1 MAKNNKSTSIKEAF
15 DATPSDIT
23 PLCLVPLQ
31 AGKVPFILGPP
42 GLGKSTMLAH
52 LSRQHNRPFRD
63 LRLAYYS
70 PTDVSGMPYLDREDS
85 EAGTQAIMK
94 FAQMGLLP
102 TKPGE
107 FLFLDEFPLAPR
119 ATQNAA
125 LQLILDG
132 RVGDYVLPPDTWVAM
147 AGNRA
152 EDRCFGERL
161 SPAMVNRIV
170 AIRLKP
176 SLDDWC
182 EWAYDAGIDL
192 RIVAYVRFN
201 PDALLDFNP
210 TEWDGEGN
218 FASPRSWETLHKLMS
233 APSWNKLTRDQCRK
247 LTVGTIGHA
256 VGNEFSGY
264 IEIYMDL
271 PSIQAVLLDP
281 DKAPI
286 PTEASAKIA
295 AAAMVANH
303 ATKQTLTPLLQY
315 ASRFE
320 KCFEVFTIKSLVARD
335 KTLLSTPEIIRWVS
349 SNRETFQS

>member
-1 MAKNNKSTSIKEAF
+1 MSTNKKTSSIKDAF
-15 DATPSDIT
+15 DATPADLI
-23 PLCLVPLQ
+23 PLCRAVMK

-42 GLGKSTMLAH
+42 GLGKSTMMAFLA
-52 LSRQHNRPFRD
+52 NAAKRPFRD
-63 LRLAYYS
+63 IRLAYYS
-70 PTDVSGMPYLDREDS
+70 PTDVGGMPYLDRDGDE
-85 EAGTQAIMK
+85 AIMK
-94 FAQMGLLP
+94 FAKLGLLP
-102 TKPGE
+102 SGPGE
-107 FLFLDEFPLAPR
+107 FILLDEFPLAPR

-161 SPAMVNRIV
+161 SPAMVNRV
-170 AIRLKP
+170 AVIRLKP

-210 TEWDGEGN
+210 SEWDGEGN
-218 FASPRSWETLHKLMS
+218 FASPRSWETLHKLMNCGS
-233 APSWNKLTRDQCRK
+233 DWDSLTRDQKRK
-247 LTVGTIGHA
+247 LTVGTVGSA

-264 IEIYMDL
+264 IEIYEDL
-271 PSIQAVLLDP
+271 PSIQSVLLDP

-286 PTEASAKIA
+286 PTEASARIA
-295 AAAMVANH
+295 SAAMVANH
-303 ATKQTLTPLLQY
+303 ATKQTLGPLLQY

-320 KCFEVFTIKSLVARD
+320 KMFETFAIKAIVARD
-335 KTLLSTPEIIRWVS
+335 KSLLSTPDIIRWVTT
-349 SNRETFQS
+349 NKDVFQS

>member
-1 MAKNNKSTSIKEAF
+1 MSNNKSLKDAF
-15 DATPSDIT
+15 DATPADIPT
-23 PLCLVPLQ
+23 MCLVPLQ

-52 LSRQHNRPFRD
+52 LSRTHNRPFRD

-70 PTDVSGMPYLDREDS
+70 PTDVSGMPYLDRVDTGEGAK
-85 EAGTQAIMK
+85 EAIMR

-102 TKPGE
+102 IKPGE
-107 FLFLDEFPLAPR
+107 FLFLDEFLLAPR

-125 LQLILDG
+125 LQLVLDG

-147 AGNRA
+147 ASNRA

-170 AIRLKP
+170 AIRLKA

-182 EWAYDAGIDL
+182 EWAYDVGIDL

-210 TEWDGEGN
+210 TSWDGEGN
-218 FASPRSWETLHKLMS
+218 FASPRSWETLHKLMAS
-233 APSWNKLTRDQCRK
+233 PAWSTLTRDQCRK

-271 PSIQAVLLDP
+271 PSIQGVLLDP
-281 DKAPI
+281 HNAPL
-286 PTEASAKIA
+286 PKEASAKIA

-303 ATKQTLTPLLQY
+303 ATKKTLTPLLTY

-320 KCFEVFTIKSLVARD
+320 KMFETFTVKAIIARD
-335 KTLLSTPEIIRWVS
+335 RTLIQTPEMMRWVTA
-349 SNRETFQS
+349 NKDVFQA